1 MSQSDRLI
9 LNDKFN
15 LVVELAV
22 VELVVEFSDKVDSPI
37 AIIKSA
43 KVQNPMKSPM
53 PRVICLGE
61 VLIDQ
66 IAEDIGV
73 PYEQVSSWK
82 PYFGGAPANVAC
94 GLAKLGTP
102 VSLISCIGQDAAG
115 TDLLNQLRAAGVE
128 TSGVQVHP
136 ESTTREVY
144 VTRDANGDRHF
155 DRFNGDPQTIF
166 ADTLMSA
173 EKLPEHLFAD
183 AKFLILGTLG
193 LSSPQTSR
201 AIARA
206 LRLAEQNFVQVIVDV
221 NWRSMFW
228 QNPEQVTKLLPV
240 LLKYTDFLKM
250 TEDEA
255 RLLFR
260 LTSPAAIAQ
269 AYSHLEGIIIT
280 NGDEDCR
287 YYLGERQ
294 SKHSAFPVHT
304 VDTTGA
310 GDAFLAAFIHKIYD
324 RPLINLLDPK
334 FADEAIAYA
343 CAAGALSTLD
353 VGAISG
359 QPSDRQINEFLA
371 MREAKP

>member
-1 MSQSDRLI
+1 
-9 LNDKFN
+9 
-15 LVVELAV
+15 
-22 VELVVEFSDKVDSPI
+22 
-37 AIIKSA
+37 
-43 KVQNPMKSPM
+43 M

-66 IAEDIGV
+66 IAEDIGA

-102 VSLISCIGQDAAG
+102 VSLISCVGQDATG
-115 TDLLNQLRAAGVE
+115 TDLLKQLGAAGVE

-144 VTRDANGDRHF
+144 VTRDAQGDRSF
-155 DRFNGDPQTIF
+155 ARFNGDAQTVY

-173 EKLPEHLFAD
+173 EHLPEHLFAD

-201 AIARA
+201 AIGRA
-206 LRLAEQNFVQVIVDV
+206 LKLAEENFVKVVVDV
-221 NWRSMFW
+221 NWRAMFW
-228 QNPEQVTKLLPV
+228 KNPEQVAKLLPV

-255 RLLFR
+255 KLLFR
-260 LTSPAAIAQ
+260 LTSPAAISQ
-269 AYSHLEGIIIT
+269 AYSHLEGILLT
-280 NGDEDCR
+280 NGDKDCR

-294 SKHSAFPVHT
+294 GKHAVFPVHSI
-304 VDTTGA
+304 DTTGA
-310 GDAFLAAFIHKIYD
+310 GDAFLAAFVHKIYH
-324 RPLINLLDPK
+324 RPLTHLLDPK
-334 FADEAIAYA
+334 FANEAIAYA
-343 CAAGALSTLD
+343 CAAGALTTLSM
-353 VGAISG
+353 GAIAA
-359 QPSDRQINEFLA
+359 QPSDRQIREFLA
-371 MREAKP
+371 MRETKH

>member
-1 MSQSDRLI
+1 
-9 LNDKFN
+9 
-15 LVVELAV
+15 
-22 VELVVEFSDKVDSPI
+22 
-37 AIIKSA
+37 
-43 KVQNPMKSPM
+43 M

-66 IAEDIGV
+66 IAEDIGA

-102 VSLISCIGQDAAG
+102 VSLISCVGQDATG
-115 TDLLNQLRAAGVE
+115 TDLLKQLGAAGVE

-144 VTRDANGDRHF
+144 VTRDAQGDRSF
-155 DRFNGDPQTIF
+155 ARFNGDAQTVY

-173 EKLPEHLFAD
+173 EHLPEHLFAD

-201 AIARA
+201 AIGRA
-206 LRLAEQNFVQVIVDV
+206 LKLAEENFVKVVVDV
-221 NWRSMFW
+221 NWRAMFW
-228 QNPEQVTKLLPV
+228 KNPEQVAKLLPV

-255 RLLFR
+255 KLLFR
-260 LTSPAAIAQ
+260 LTSPAAISQ
-269 AYSHLEGIIIT
+269 AYSHLEGILLT
-280 NGDEDCR
+280 NGDKDCR

-294 SKHSAFPVHT
+294 GKHAVFPVHSI
-304 VDTTGA
+304 DTTGA
-310 GDAFLAAFIHKIYD
+310 GCF
-324 RPLINLLDPK
+324 
-334 FADEAIAYA
+334 
-343 CAAGALSTLD
+343 
-353 VGAISG
+353 SG
-359 QPSDRQINEFLA
+359 CLCS
-371 MREAKP
+371 

>member
-1 MSQSDRLI
+1 
-9 LNDKFN
+9 
-15 LVVELAV
+15 
-22 VELVVEFSDKVDSPI
+22 
-37 AIIKSA
+37 
-43 KVQNPMKSPM
+43 M

-66 IAEDIGV
+66 IAEDIGA

-102 VSLISCIGQDAAG
+102 VSLISCVGQDATG
-115 TDLLNQLRAAGVE
+115 TDLLKQLGAAGVE

-144 VTRDANGDRHF
+144 VTRDAQGDRSF
-155 DRFNGDPQTIF
+155 ARFNGDAQTVY

-173 EKLPEHLFAD
+173 EHLPEHLFSD

-201 AIARA
+201 AIGRA
-206 LRLAEQNFVQVIVDV
+206 LKLAEENFVKVVVDV
-221 NWRSMFW
+221 NWRAMFW
-228 QNPEQVTKLLPV
+228 KNPEQVAKLLPV

-255 RLLFR
+255 KLLFR
-260 LTSPAAIAQ
+260 LTSPAAISQ
-269 AYSHLEGIIIT
+269 AYSHLEGILLT
-280 NGDEDCR
+280 NGDKDCR

-294 SKHSAFPVHT
+294 DKHAVFPVHSI
-304 VDTTGA
+304 DTTGA
-310 GDAFLAAFIHKIYD
+310 GDAFLAAFIHKIYH
-324 RPLINLLDPK
+324 RPLTHLLDPK
-334 FADEAIAYA
+334 FANDAIAYA
-343 CAAGALSTLD
+343 CAAGALTTLSM
-353 VGAISG
+353 GAITA
-359 QPSDRQINEFLA
+359 QPSDRQIREFLA
-371 MREAKP
+371 MREAKH

>member
-1 MSQSDRLI
+1 MS
-9 LNDKFN
+9 
-15 LVVELAV
+15 
-22 VELVVEFSDKVDSPI
+22 
-37 AIIKSA
+37 
-43 KVQNPMKSPM
+43 
-53 PRVICLGE
+53 RVICLGE

-82 PYFGGAPANVAC
+82 PFFGGAPANVAC

-102 VSLISCIGQDAAG
+102 VSLISCVGQDDAG
-115 TDLLNQLRAAGVE
+115 SNLLRQLGASGVE

-144 VTRDANGDRHF
+144 VTRAANGDRSF
-155 DRFNGDPQTIF
+155 DRFNGDEQTIF

-173 EKLPEHLFAD
+173 KDLPEHLFAD
-183 AKFLILGTLG
+183 AKFLVLGTLG

-201 AIARA
+201 AIGRA
-206 LRLAEQNFVQVIVDV
+206 LKLADQYFVKVIVDV

-228 QNPEQVTKLLPV
+228 TNPEQMIKLLPV
-240 LLKYTDFLKM
+240 LLKHTDFLKM

-255 RLLFR
+255 KLLFR

-269 AYSHLEGIIIT
+269 AYNHLEGIVIT
-280 NGDEDCR
+280 NGDQDCR
-287 YYLGERQ
+287 YYLGEKQ
-294 SKHSAFPVHT
+294 GKHATFPVYST
-304 VDTTGA
+304 DTTGA

-324 RPLINLLDPK
+324 HPLTNLLDSK
-334 FADEAIAYA
+334 FVNQAIAYA

-359 QPSDRQINEFLA
+359 QPSDRQIREFLA
-371 MREAKP
+371 MREAKY

>member
-1 MSQSDRLI
+1 MS
-9 LNDKFN
+9 
-15 LVVELAV
+15 
-22 VELVVEFSDKVDSPI
+22 
-37 AIIKSA
+37 
-43 KVQNPMKSPM
+43 
-53 PRVICLGE
+53 RVICLGE

-82 PYFGGAPANVAC
+82 PFFGGAPANVAC

-102 VSLISCIGQDAAG
+102 VSLISCVGQDDAG
-115 TDLLNQLRAAGVE
+115 TNLLKQLGASGVE

-136 ESTTREVY
+136 ESITREVY
-144 VTRDANGDRHF
+144 VTRAANGDRSF
-155 DRFNGDPQTIF
+155 DRFNGDDQTIF

-173 EKLPEHLFAD
+173 KDLPEHLFAD
-183 AKFLILGTLG
+183 AKFLVLGTLG

-201 AIARA
+201 AIGRA
-206 LRLAEQNFVQVIVDV
+206 LKLADQYFVKVIVDV

-228 QNPEQVTKLLPV
+228 TNPEQVIKLLPV

-255 RLLFR
+255 KLLFR

-269 AYSHLEGIIIT
+269 AYNHLEGIVIT
-280 NGDEDCR
+280 NGDQDCR
-287 YYLGERQ
+287 YYLGEKQ
-294 SKHSAFPVHT
+294 GKDPTFPVYST
-304 VDTTGA
+304 DTTGA

-324 RPLINLLDPK
+324 RPLTDLLDSK
-334 FADEAIAYA
+334 FVNQAIAYA

-359 QPSDRQINEFLA
+359 QPSDRQIREFLA
-371 MREAKP
+371 MREVKN

>member
-1 MSQSDRLI
+1 
-9 LNDKFN
+9 
-15 LVVELAV
+15 
-22 VELVVEFSDKVDSPI
+22 
-37 AIIKSA
+37 
-43 KVQNPMKSPM
+43 M

-102 VSLISCIGQDAAG
+102 VSLISSIGQDATG
-115 TDLLNQLRAAGVE
+115 TSLLKQLGTAGVE

-136 ESTTREVY
+136 EATTREIY
-144 VTRDANGDRHF
+144 VTRDAQGDRSF
-155 DRFNGDPQTIF
+155 AGFNGDADTVF

-173 EKLPEHLFAD
+173 EHLPDHLFAD
-183 AKFLILGTLG
+183 AKFLVLGTLG
-193 LSSPQTSR
+193 LANPQTSR
-201 AIARA
+201 AIGRA
-206 LRLAEQNFVQVIVDV
+206 LKLAEENFVKVIVDI
-221 NWRSMFW
+221 NWREMFW
-228 QNPEQVTKLLPV
+228 KHPEQVVKLLPV

-255 RLLFR
+255 KLLFR

-269 AYSHLEGIIIT
+269 AYNHLEGIIIT
-280 NGDEDCR
+280 NGDKDCR

-294 SKHSAFPVHT
+294 GKHSVFPVYSL
-304 VDTTGA
+304 DTTGA
-310 GDAFLAAFIHKIYD
+310 GDAFLAGFIHRIYHC
-324 RPLINLLDPK
+324 PLTKLTDPK

-343 CAAGALSTLD
+343 CAAGALTTLEM
-353 VGAISG
+353 GAISG
-359 QPSDRQINEFLA
+359 QPSDRQIREFLA
-371 MREAKP
+371 MREAKH

>member
-1 MSQSDRLI
+1 
-9 LNDKFN
+9 
-15 LVVELAV
+15 
-22 VELVVEFSDKVDSPI
+22 
-37 AIIKSA
+37 
-43 KVQNPMKSPM
+43 M

-66 IAEDIGV
+66 IAEDIGA

-102 VSLISCIGQDAAG
+102 VSLISCVGQDATG
-115 TDLLNQLRAAGVE
+115 TDLLKQLGAAGVE

-144 VTRDANGDRHF
+144 VTRDAQGDRSF
-155 DRFNGDPQTIF
+155 ARFNGDAQTVY

-173 EKLPEHLFAD
+173 EHLPEHLFAD

-201 AIARA
+201 AIGRA
-206 LRLAEQNFVQVIVDV
+206 LKLAEENFVKVVVDV
-221 NWRSMFW
+221 NWRAMFW
-228 QNPEQVTKLLPV
+228 KNPEQVAKLLPV

-255 RLLFR
+255 KLLFR
-260 LTSPAAIAQ
+260 LTSPAAISQ
-269 AYSHLEGIIIT
+269 AYSHLEGILLT
-280 NGDEDCR
+280 NGDKDCR

-294 SKHSAFPVHT
+294 GKHAVFPVHSI
-304 VDTTGA
+304 DTTGA
-310 GDAFLAAFIHKIYD
+310 GDAFLAAFVHKIYH
-324 RPLINLLDPK
+324 RPITHLLDPK
-334 FADEAIAYA
+334 FANDAIAYA
-343 CAAGALSTLD
+343 CAAGALTTLSM
-353 VGAISG
+353 GAITA
-359 QPSDRQINEFLA
+359 QPSDRQIREFLA
-371 MREAKP
+371 MRETKH

>member
-1 MSQSDRLI
+1 
-9 LNDKFN
+9 
-15 LVVELAV
+15 
-22 VELVVEFSDKVDSPI
+22 
-37 AIIKSA
+37 
-43 KVQNPMKSPM
+43 M

-66 IAEDIGV
+66 IAEDIAA

-102 VSLISCIGQDAAG
+102 VSLISCVGQDATG
-115 TDLLNQLRAAGVE
+115 TDLLKQLGAAGVE

-144 VTRDANGDRHF
+144 VTRDAQGDRSF
-155 DRFNGDPQTIF
+155 ARFNGDAQTVY

-173 EKLPEHLFAD
+173 EHLPEHLFAD

-201 AIARA
+201 AIGRA
-206 LRLAEQNFVQVIVDV
+206 LKLAEENFVKVVVDV
-221 NWRSMFW
+221 NWRAMFW
-228 QNPEQVTKLLPV
+228 KNPEQVAKLLPV

-255 RLLFR
+255 KLLFR
-260 LTSPAAIAQ
+260 LTSPAAISQ
-269 AYSHLEGIIIT
+269 AYSHLEGILLT
-280 NGDEDCR
+280 NGDKDCR

-294 SKHSAFPVHT
+294 GKHAVFPVHSI
-304 VDTTGA
+304 DTTGA
-310 GDAFLAAFIHKIYD
+310 GDAFLAAFVHKIYH
-324 RPLINLLDPK
+324 RPLTHLLDPR
-334 FADEAIAYA
+334 FANDAIAYA
-343 CAAGALSTLD
+343 CAAGALTTLSM
-353 VGAISG
+353 GAIAA
-359 QPSDRQINEFLA
+359 QPSDRQIREFLA
-371 MREAKP
+371 MRETKH

>member
-1 MSQSDRLI
+1 
-9 LNDKFN
+9 
-15 LVVELAV
+15 
-22 VELVVEFSDKVDSPI
+22 
-37 AIIKSA
+37 
-43 KVQNPMKSPM
+43 M

-66 IAEDIGV
+66 IAEDIGA

-102 VSLISCIGQDAAG
+102 VSLISCVGQDATG
-115 TDLLNQLRAAGVE
+115 TDLLKQLGAAGVE

-144 VTRDANGDRHF
+144 VTRDAQGDRSF
-155 DRFNGDPQTIF
+155 ARFNGDAQTVY

-173 EKLPEHLFAD
+173 EHLPEHLFAD

-201 AIARA
+201 AIGRA
-206 LRLAEQNFVQVIVDV
+206 LKLAEENFVKVVVDV
-221 NWRSMFW
+221 NWRAMFW
-228 QNPEQVTKLLPV
+228 KNPEQVAKLLPV

-255 RLLFR
+255 KLLFR
-260 LTSPAAIAQ
+260 LTSPAAISQ
-269 AYSHLEGIIIT
+269 AYSHLEGILLT
-280 NGDEDCR
+280 NGDKDCR

-294 SKHSAFPVHT
+294 GKHAVFPVHSI
-304 VDTTGA
+304 DTTGA
-310 GDAFLAAFIHKIYD
+310 GDAFLAAFVHKIYH
-324 RPLINLLDPK
+324 RPLTHLLDPR
-334 FADEAIAYA
+334 FANDAIAYA
-343 CAAGALSTLD
+343 CAAGALTTLSM
-353 VGAISG
+353 GAIAA
-359 QPSDRQINEFLA
+359 QPSDRQIREFLA
-371 MREAKP
+371 MRETKH

>member
-1 MSQSDRLI
+1 
-9 LNDKFN
+9 
-15 LVVELAV
+15 
-22 VELVVEFSDKVDSPI
+22 
-37 AIIKSA
+37 
-43 KVQNPMKSPM
+43 M

-73 PYEQVSSWK
+73 PYEQVNSWH

-102 VSLISCIGQDAAG
+102 VSLISCVGQDASG
-115 TDLLNQLRAAGVE
+115 TFLLKELGTSGVE

-136 ESTTREVY
+136 QATTREVY
-144 VTRDANGDRHF
+144 VTRDHQGDRSF
-155 DRFNGDPQTIF
+155 DRFNGEANTVF

-173 EKLPEHLFAD
+173 DHLPEHLFAD
-183 AKFLILGTLG
+183 AKFLVLGTLG

-201 AIARA
+201 AIGRA
-206 LRLAEQNFVQVIVDV
+206 LKLAEQYFVKVVVDI
-221 NWRSMFW
+221 NWRAMFW
-228 QNPEQVTKLLPV
+228 KNPEQVAKLLPV

-255 RLLFR
+255 KLLFR

-269 AYSHLEGIIIT
+269 AYSHIEGILIT
-280 NGDEDCR
+280 NGDKDCR

-294 SKHSAFPVHT
+294 GKHPVYPVYS

-310 GDAFLAAFIHKIYD
+310 GDAFLAAFIHKIYH
-324 RPLINLLDPK
+324 RPLTHLLDPK

-343 CAAGALSTLD
+343 CAAGALTTLD
-353 VGAISG
+353 MGAIAA
-359 QPSDRQINEFLA
+359 QPTDRQIREFLA
-371 MREAKP
+371 IREAKH

>member
-1 MSQSDRLI
+1 
-9 LNDKFN
+9 
-15 LVVELAV
+15 
-22 VELVVEFSDKVDSPI
+22 
-37 AIIKSA
+37 
-43 KVQNPMKSPM
+43 M

-66 IAEDIGV
+66 IAENIGV
-73 PYEQVSSWK
+73 PYEQVNSWQ

-102 VSLISCIGQDAAG
+102 VSLISCVGQDASG
-115 TDLLNQLRAAGVE
+115 TFLLKELGISGVE

-136 ESTTREVY
+136 QATTREVY
-144 VTRDANGDRHF
+144 VTRDVKGDRSF
-155 DRFNGDPQTIF
+155 DRFNGDANTVF

-173 EKLPEHLFAD
+173 DHLPEHLFAD
-183 AKFLILGTLG
+183 AKFLVLGTLG

-201 AIARA
+201 AVGRA
-206 LRLAEQNFVQVIVDV
+206 LKLAEQYFVKVIVDV
-221 NWRSMFW
+221 NWRAMFW
-228 QNPEQVTKLLPV
+228 KNPEQVTKLLPV

-255 RLLFR
+255 KLLFR

-269 AYSHLEGIIIT
+269 AYSHIEGILIT
-280 NGDEDCR
+280 NGDKDCR

-294 SKHSAFPVHT
+294 GKHPVYPVHS

-310 GDAFLAAFIHKIYD
+310 GDAFLAAFIHKIYH
-324 RPLINLLDPK
+324 RPLTHLLDPK

-343 CAAGALSTLD
+343 CAAGALTTLD
-353 VGAISG
+353 MGAIDS
-359 QPSDRQINEFLA
+359 QPTDRQIREFLA
-371 MREAKP
+371 MREAKH